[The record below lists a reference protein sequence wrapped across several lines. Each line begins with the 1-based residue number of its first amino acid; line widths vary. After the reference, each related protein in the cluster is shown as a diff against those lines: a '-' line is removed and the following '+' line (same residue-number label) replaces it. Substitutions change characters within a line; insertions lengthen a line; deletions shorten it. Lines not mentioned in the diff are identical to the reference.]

1 MLNSEVAGVALD
13 LWCNHINEE
22 CSSFNVVK
30 SSEISREWWLIDAST
45 LPLGKLAVIIADK
58 LMGKSKV
65 TYTPHIDNG
74 DYVVVVNAKN
84 LKVTGEKMTQKKYY
98 RHSGFPGGLTE
109 LKLEEVIEKDP
120 SVAIRE
126 AVKGMLPKNK
136 LSADR
141 LARLRIFEGA
151 EHAHAA
157 QNPKEIK

>member
-1 MLNSEVAGVALD
+1 MKTYSQKG
-13 LWCNHINEE
+13 
-22 CSSFNVVK
+22 
-30 SSEISREWWLIDAST
+30 SEIKREWWVIDASSM
-45 LPLGKLAVIIADK
+45 PLGKLAVVIADK

-84 LKVTGEKMTQKKYY
+84 LVVTGDKMVQKKYY

-120 SVAIRE
+120 AVAITA

-136 LSADR
+136 LAAER
-141 LARLRIFEGA
+141 LKRLRVFDGA
-151 EHAHAA
+151 EHAHTA
-157 QNPKEIK
+157 QTPKEIK

>member
-1 MLNSEVAGVALD
+1 MKTYSQKA
-13 LWCNHINEE
+13 
-22 CSSFNVVK
+22 
-30 SSEISREWWLIDAST
+30 SEISRDWWLIDAST
-45 LPLGKLAVIIADK
+45 LPLGKLAVVIADK

-74 DYVVVVNAKN
+74 DYVVVINAKN
-84 LKVTGEKMTQKKYY
+84 IVVTGDKMVAKKYY

-109 LKLEEVIEKDP
+109 LKLEEVIEKNP
-120 SVAIRE
+120 AVAIRE

-136 LSADR
+136 LAADR
-141 LARLRIFEGA
+141 LARLRVFDGA

>member
-1 MLNSEVAGVALD
+1 MKTYSQKGAE
-13 LWCNHINEE
+13 IN
-22 CSSFNVVK
+22 
-30 SSEISREWWLIDAST
+30 REWWVIDAST
-45 LPLGKLAVIIADK
+45 LPLGKLAVVIADK

-74 DYVVVVNAKN
+74 DYVVVTNAKN
-84 LKVTGEKMTQKKYY
+84 IKVTGNKMVDKKYY

-109 LKLEEVIEKDP
+109 LKLEEVIEKNP
-120 SVAIRE
+120 EVAIRE

-136 LSADR
+136 LAADR
-141 LARLRIFEGA
+141 LARLRVFEGA

>member
-1 MLNSEVAGVALD
+1 MKTYSQKGSEV
-13 LWCNHINEE
+13 
-22 CSSFNVVK
+22 
-30 SSEISREWWLIDAST
+30 SRDWWVIDAST
-45 LPLGKLAVIIADK
+45 MPLGKLAVVIADK

-74 DYVVVVNAKN
+74 DYVVVTNAKH
-84 LKVTGEKMTQKKYY
+84 LVVTGNKMVDKKYY

-120 SVAIRE
+120 TLAIKA

-136 LSADR
+136 LATER
-141 LARLRIFEGA
+141 LKRLRIFDVA
-151 EHAHAA
+151 EHAHVA

>member
-1 MLNSEVAGVALD
+1 MKTYSQKGSEV
-13 LWCNHINEE
+13 
-22 CSSFNVVK
+22 
-30 SSEISREWWLIDAST
+30 SRDWWVIDAST
-45 LPLGKLAVIIADK
+45 LPLGKLAVVIADK

-74 DYVVVVNAKN
+74 DYVVVTNAKH
-84 LKVTGEKMTQKKYY
+84 LVVTGNKMVDKKYY

-120 SVAIRE
+120 TLAIKE

-136 LSADR
+136 LAADR
-141 LARLRIFEGA
+141 MARLRVFEGA

>member
-1 MLNSEVAGVALD
+1 MKTYSQKASEV
-13 LWCNHINEE
+13 
-22 CSSFNVVK
+22 K
-30 SSEISREWWLIDAST
+30 REWWLIDAAS
-45 LPLGKLAVIIADK
+45 LPLGKLAVVVTDK

-84 LKVTGEKMTQKKYY
+84 LKVTGEKMTKKKYY

-109 LKLEEVIEKDP
+109 LKLEEVVEKDP
-120 SVAIRE
+120 AVAIRE

-141 LARLRIFEGA
+141 LARLRVFDTM
-151 EHAHAA
+151 EHAHTA

>member
-1 MLNSEVAGVALD
+1 MKTYSQ
-13 LWCNHINEE
+13 
-22 CSSFNVVK
+22 K
-30 SSEISREWWLIDAST
+30 SSEIKREWYLIDASS
-45 LPLGKLAVIIADK
+45 LPLGKLAVVIADK

-74 DYVVVVNAKN
+74 DYVVVINAKN
-84 LKVTGEKMTQKKYY
+84 LKVTGNKMTDKKYY

-136 LSADR
+136 LAAER
-141 LARLRIFEGA
+141 LARHRVFDGA
-151 EHAHAA
+151 EHAHTA
-157 QNPKEIK
+157 QTPKENK

>member
-1 MLNSEVAGVALD
+1 MKTYSLKGADV
-13 LWCNHINEE
+13 
-22 CSSFNVVK
+22 
-30 SSEISREWWLIDAST
+30 SREWWVIDAST
-45 LPLGKLAVIIADK
+45 LPLGKLAVVIADK

-84 LKVTGEKMTQKKYY
+84 LVVTGDKMVQKKYY
-98 RHSGFPGGLTE
+98 RHSGFPGGIKE

-120 SVAIRE
+120 ARAINE

-136 LSADR
+136 LAAER
-141 LARLRIFEGA
+141 LKRLRVFAGP
-151 EHAHAA
+151 EHTHTA